1 MLVRVYRHLH
11 KMAATSS
18 EGVVLR
24 KALRWE
30 VAAEQNHAI
39 SDLRAPALHRKRP
52 GS

>member
-11 KMAATSS
+11 KMAATSG